1 MARENNIGGRGER
14 RGGGGPRVFVVDR
27 EMECERYKDTPGRL
41 RAPKG

>member
-1 MARENNIGGRGER
+1 MARENNIGGRGG
-14 RGGGGPRVFVVDR
+14 RGEDGPRVFVVDR